1 MLLNLRKSIVKEL
14 VEEMTEYEK
23 KIIITEDEYCARKS
37 LATKESRKILQTNY
51 YYDTEHF
58 DLCKEGITCRIR
70 KKDNKYT
77 ATIKYHNKNE
87 KESSVEKSV
96 PAKNEFDSSLF
107 DKMGVRL
114 QGALFTE
121 RIIIFEDEGIEVA
134 LDKNTYLGINDY
146 ELEIEYSPDRASEAE
161 NLLEEFAHALYL
173 DDVVVSIDNFIKRK
187 EHPKS
192 KSERF
197 FERKKLL

>member
-1 MLLNLRKSIVKEL
+1 MLEF
-14 VEEMTEYEK
+14 EK
-23 KIIITEDEYCARKS
+23 KIILTEDEYCALKS
-37 LATKESRKILQTNY
+37 LTTKESQKISQTNY

-70 KKDNKYT
+70 RKDNKYT
-77 ATIKYHNKNE
+77 ATIKYHNKNCRE
-87 KESSVEKSV
+87 CSVEKS
-96 PAKNEFDSSLF
+96 ASARNEFDSSLF
-107 DKMGVRL
+107 EKLGVKL

-121 RIIIFEDEGIEVA
+121 RMIIYKDSDIEVA

-146 ELEIEYSPDRASEAE
+146 ELEIEYSPDRVSAADD
-161 NLLEEFAHALYL
+161 LLEEFAHALYL
-173 DDVVVSIDNFIKRK
+173 DDVVVNTDNFIKRNDYS
-187 EHPKS
+187 KS